1 MRLRQYSLL
10 YAVCKDDQQTT
21 QKSLSELLSA
31 LDSLCL
37 YRVEDWWTYELCY
50 KKHVRQ
56 FHKVQRPNLQCTQH
70 VPVHCTQHF
79 RAEISQAPQQHAC
92 GSDNL
97 NACMHARHACACT
110 ATLMSRQRG
119 SMLQETAVSYC
130 WVALLT
136 SHHRLLQEVEKVISE
151 YDLGQYNDE
160 GSDLDAI
167 LDNSTLSGVSSRYVR
182 QVSHCKSSDYHEAQH
197 LP

>member
-1 MRLRQYSLL
+1 
-10 YAVCKDDQQTT
+10 
-21 QKSLSELLSA
+21 
-31 LDSLCL
+31 
-37 YRVEDWWTYELCY
+37 
-50 KKHVRQ
+50 
-56 FHKVQRPNLQCTQH
+56 
-70 VPVHCTQHF
+70 
-79 RAEISQAPQQHAC
+79 
-92 GSDNL
+92 
-97 NACMHARHACACT
+97 
-110 ATLMSRQRG
+110 
-119 SMLQETAVSYC
+119 MLQETAVSYC

-136 SHHRLLQEVEKVISE
+136 SHHCLLQEVEKVISE